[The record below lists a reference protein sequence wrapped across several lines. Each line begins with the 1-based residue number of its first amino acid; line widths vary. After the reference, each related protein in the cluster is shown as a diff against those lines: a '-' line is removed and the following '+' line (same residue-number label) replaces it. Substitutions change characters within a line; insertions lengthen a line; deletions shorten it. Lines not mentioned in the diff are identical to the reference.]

1 MKKTRPLNFDVL
13 PMVDKMEIFIQLNP
27 DVAERIN
34 NSKYLIEVRERS
46 RAALM
51 FFSKPAGDTKDWR
64 NAAYLRAGLNE
75 FYSIEDAARRDWKQ
89 TSNTGKPPRICESVN
104 PLVHFTNK
112 SVLMD
117 TLLCIS
123 SLYTRCF

>member
-1 MKKTRPLNFDVL
+1 
-13 PMVDKMEIFIQLNP
+13 MVDKMEIFIQLDP

-89 TSNTGKPPRICESVN
+89 TSNTGKPPRIN
-104 PLVHFTNK
+104 GYPPLHFIPIYK
-112 SVLMD
+112 VFLD
-117 TLLCIS
+117 GKGIL
-123 SLYTRCF
+123 